1 MRRLASVGM
10 VALLLLLP
18 AARTHASQGIAPV
31 AILSSSRTV
40 HRLVALTFDD
50 GPSPYTPAI
59 LGILQRYRVPA
70 TFFVV
75 GSHVVQY
82 PSFVKAEA
90 RAGDDVGNHT
100 YTHMDLEWLANIG
113 VAQQLQATQQAIWR
127 TARVRPVWFR
137 PPYGA
142 VNGRVAADAQRLGLH
157 TVLWSVDP
165 RDWSEPGTS
174 VIAAR
179 VLAGVRPGSIV
190 ILHDGGGYRGETV
203 QALPTI
209 IGTLLHRGYRF
220 ISLDTMFYPREDR
233 GTGSPAVGSR
243 AAGS

>member
-1 MRRLASVGM
+1 MRRLVSVGV
-10 VALLLLLP
+10 VALLMMLP
-18 AARTHASQGIAPV
+18 AAGTRAAQGTAPF

-40 HRLVALTFDD
+40 HRLVALSFDD

-59 LGILQRYRVPA
+59 LQILHRYRVPA

-75 GSHVVQY
+75 GEHVLQY

-90 RAGDDVGNHT
+90 EAGDVGNHT

-113 VAQQLQATQQAIWR
+113 VSQQLQATQRVIWNA
-127 TARVRPVWFR
+127 ARVRPVWFR

-142 VNGRVAADAQRLGLH
+142 VDGRVAVDAQKLGLH

-165 RDWSEPGTS
+165 RDWSEPGAS
-174 VIAAR
+174 VIVAR
-179 VLAGVRPGSIV
+179 VLASVRPGSVV

-209 IGTLLHRGYRF
+209 ISTLLRRGYRF
-220 ISLDTMFYPREDR
+220 ISLDTMFTPHLQRPPDTLTVTSPRVR
-233 GTGSPAVGSR
+233 
-243 AAGS
+243 

>member
-1 MRRLASVGM
+1 MRRLTSVGV
-10 VALLLLLP
+10 VALLLMLP
-18 AARTHASQGIAPV
+18 AATTRASHGPAPLAV
-31 AILSSSRTV
+31 LSSSRTV
-40 HRLVALTFDD
+40 HRLAALTFDD

-59 LGILQRYRVPA
+59 LAVLHRYRVPA

-82 PSFVKAEA
+82 PSIVKAEA
-90 RAGDDVGNHT
+90 EAGDDIGNHT
-100 YTHMDLEWLANIG
+100 YTHMDLEWLATMG
-113 VAQQLQATQQAIWR
+113 VDQQLQATQQAVWK
-127 TARVRPVWFR
+127 AAQVRPIWFR

-142 VNGRVAADAQRLGLH
+142 VNGRVALDAQRLGLH

-165 RDWSEPGTS
+165 RDWTEPGAG
-174 VIAAR
+174 VITAR

-209 IGTLLHRGYRF
+209 IGTLIHRGYRF
-220 ISLDTMFYPREDR
+220 IDLDTMFYPREIQAGR
-233 GTGSPAVGSR
+233 GARPTPR
-243 AAGS
+243 T